1 VIRGSFSS
9 TSSLS
14 WNLEALEAME
24 AAREEELERGE
35 VLVRVEEMEYG
46 GEEKEERVE
55 LVRKD

>member
-1 VIRGSFSS
+1 
-9 TSSLS
+9 
-14 WNLEALEAME
+14 MD
-24 AAREEELERGE
+24 AAREEELESGE

>member
-1 VIRGSFSS
+1 
-9 TSSLS
+9 
-14 WNLEALEAME
+14 ME